1 MIVKKLNSPMIIS
14 RNLRFIILGD
24 VIFYKQT
31 IIIFFLFPKV
41 HGWKDRRYVIEH
53 FSAKN
58 ISFENGIF
66 HSLYKNPKV
75 HGWKDRTYVI
85 GHFSAK
91 NISFEIRKKVKP
103 YIVTI
108 YRTVHIM
115 VACEKCCVNT
125 QQMATCPKMSFFA
138 FCVELLKHDF
148 FMICD

>member
-1 MIVKKLNSPMIIS
+1 MIIS
-14 RNLRFIILGD
+14 RNPRFIILGD

-31 IIIFFLFPKV
+31 IIIFFFIQKV

-75 HGWKDRTYVI
+75 HGWKYQRYVI

-91 NISFEIRKKVKP
+91 NIRFKNGI
-103 YIVTI
+103 
-108 YRTVHIM
+108 
-115 VACEKCCVNT
+115 
-125 QQMATCPKMSFFA
+125 F
-138 FCVELLKHDF
+138 L
-148 FMICD
+148 

>member
-41 HGWKDRRYVIEH
+41 HGWKDRTYVIGHFSAKNISFENGIFHSLYKNPKVHGWKDRRYVIEH

-75 HGWKDRTYVI
+75 HGWKDRRYVI

-91 NISFEIRKKVKP
+91 NISFEIRKK
-103 YIVTI
+103 
-108 YRTVHIM
+108 
-115 VACEKCCVNT
+115 
-125 QQMATCPKMSFFA
+125 
-138 FCVELLKHDF
+138 
-148 FMICD
+148 